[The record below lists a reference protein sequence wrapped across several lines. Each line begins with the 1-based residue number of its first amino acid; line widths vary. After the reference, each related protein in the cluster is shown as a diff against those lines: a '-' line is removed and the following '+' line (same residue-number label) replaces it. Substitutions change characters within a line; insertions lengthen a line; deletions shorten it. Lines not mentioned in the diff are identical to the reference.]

1 MKKLGEWW
9 NNYQFNGS
17 SSFVLINKLK
27 LLKND
32 LMKRNKEVFVEERKK
47 NLVEV
52 IWISE
57 NVEESRQWS
66 FDERMRRESI
76 RLELEKVMLIEETRY
91 RQNIQ
96 AYG

>member
-1 MKKLGEWW
+1 MW
-9 NNYQFNGS
+9 NNYQFSGS

-52 IWISE
+52 NWVSE
-57 NVEESRQWS
+57 NVEE
-66 FDERMRRESI
+66 
-76 RLELEKVMLIEETRY
+76 
-91 RQNIQ
+91 
-96 AYG
+96 

>member
-1 MKKLGEWW
+1 MKKLREWW
-9 NNYQFNGS
+9 NKYQFNGS

-52 IWISE
+52 IWVSE
-57 NVEESRQWS
+57 NVEE
-66 FDERMRRESI
+66 
-76 RLELEKVMLIEETRY
+76 
-91 RQNIQ
+91 
-96 AYG
+96 